1 MNTPVVNICVESRV
15 IQLLSGYFSVMQ
27 YKINSRSRLVEDL
40 NADSVDIV
48 EVIVIMDEAF
58 NIELSSSQ
66 VAEWRTVVDI
76 VNSIASSEGMQAV
89 IEDKGEPRLRFT

>member
-1 MNTPVVNICVESRV
+1 MNAPVVNICVESRV

-27 YKINSRSRLVEDL
+27 YKINSHSRLVEDL

-76 VNSIASSEGMQAV
+76 VNSIAGSEGMQAV